1 MPSRQRSRN
10 VLTHERPGISP
21 ELMRSGRTW
30 RSAGSFWRT
39 DRAEPPG
46 GEPDKQRGRVMKK
59 MLFLMVVGF
68 GGAMLVKGGHV
79 TITPDNQVRVAG
91 YNVPLPAAVQ
101 NSPVMGMITTLFMGQ
116 MGPVT

>member
-1 MPSRQRSRN
+1 MPSSEQSRN
-10 VLTHERPGISP
+10 GLRPVRPGSSP
-21 ELMRSGRTW
+21 EPTRSGRTW

-46 GEPDKQRGRVMKK
+46 GEPDKQRGRIMKK

-79 TITPDNQVRVAG
+79 TITPENQLRVAG

-101 NSPVMGMITTLFMGQ
+101 NSPVMGMIT
-116 MGPVT
+116 